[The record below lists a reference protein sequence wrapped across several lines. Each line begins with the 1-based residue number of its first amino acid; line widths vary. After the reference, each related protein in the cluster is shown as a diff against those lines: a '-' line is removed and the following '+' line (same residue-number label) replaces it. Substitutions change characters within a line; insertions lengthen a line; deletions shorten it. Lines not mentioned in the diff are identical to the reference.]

1 MADITLR
8 KILKK
13 LVEYAASRF
22 INVVPEIEM
31 PGHSTAA
38 ISCYPEISCT
48 GGPFEVGTFW
58 GIYYD
63 IYCAGNEKTFQFLED
78 VISEVVDLFPGKY
91 IHIGGDEA
99 PKTGGKNVQSASKEL
114 RMKV

>member
-1 MADITLR
+1 MHLGTYDDGSVYGGFYTQEDI
-8 KILKK
+8 KE
-13 LVEYAASRF
+13 VVAYAQSRF
-22 INVVPEIEM
+22 IIVVPEIEM

-38 ISCYPEISCT
+38 ISYYPEISCT

-78 VISEVVDLFPGKY
+78 VISEVVGFIPGKIY
-91 IHIGGDEA
+91 SHWW
-99 PKTGGKNVQSASKEL
+99 
-114 RMKV
+114 R